1 MHSRRIEKSIQ
12 DKIWLFWFQIK
23 RISMPWIVKTKHVI
37 SLEVFGT
44 DCDVTD
50 GSHPMIFLETKGDY
64 SQKLR
69 ATRKILQDQE
79 QSGGKLANQLVLRIR

>member
-1 MHSRRIEKSIQ
+1 MLS
-12 DKIWLFWFQIK
+12 
-23 RISMPWIVKTKHVI
+23 PAA
-37 SLEVFGT
+37 EVFGM

-50 GSHPMIFLETKGDY
+50 GPHAMIYFENKKTVY

-79 QSGGKLANQLVLRIR
+79 RCGEKLANQQS